1 VPTEVTD
8 SRSNA
13 QDQIAHAARAIRGS
27 KLRQSVFLE
36 VIRGKRTTKSVEEIS
51 AQIGYSRKQVLNAGK
66 YLADQQLVTQTKK
79 ASDTAYQKVP
89 FLSRNR
95 SKIVS
100 LATHPGKLARF
111 PTKTNPTAA
120 PLLWISMRSALVK
133 TKPITVDD
141 IDNFRKVRRIK
152 TAQKPVPM
160 LEKDFK
166 DGVAS
171 TLGEA
176 ATSID
181 WGGEKGDLFTTRVLM
196 KGKRLGAAFGFKGRG
211 KSGRLTPAGLG
222 KNGDQIQRLFT
233 TDAEVFI
240 IQYWDNIDES
250 VLTQMGAFA
259 IAKSYT
265 TGNKIYYGVIDG
277 NDSSRL
283 IAAYPSAFRTGDLTP

>member
-1 VPTEVTD
+1 M
-8 SRSNA
+8 
-13 QDQIAHAARAIRGS
+13 
-27 KLRQSVFLE
+27 E
-36 VIRGKRTTKSVEEIS
+36 VIRDKRTTKSVEEIS
-51 AQIGYSRKQVLNAGK
+51 ARTGYSRKQVLNAGK
-66 YLADQQLVTQTKK
+66 YLADQQLVIQTRKGN
-79 ASDTAYQKVP
+79 DTAYQKVP

-95 SKIVS
+95 GKIVS
-100 LATHPGKLARF
+100 LASHPDKLASF
-111 PTKTNPTAA
+111 PTKTNLTAG
-120 PLLWISMRSALVK
+120 PLLRISIRSSLVK

-171 TLGEA
+171 TLGEP
-176 ATSID
+176 ATFKD

-196 KGKRLGAAFGFKGRG
+196 KGKRVAAAFGFKGRG
-211 KSGRLTPAGLG
+211 RSGRLTPARLG

-233 TDAEVFI
+233 MDAEVFI
-240 IQYWDNIDES
+240 IQYWDHIDES
-250 VLTQMGAFA
+250 VLTQMGAFS

-283 IAAYPSAFRTGDLTP
+283 IAAYPSAFRTRDAKL